1 MEMMAISIA
10 YDQPVV
16 ATRVAWSG
24 RYAVV
29 LPQRTIDK
37 ARGGGLL

>member
-1 MEMMAISIA
+1 MAMMAISIA
-10 YDQPVV
+10 YDQLGM

-24 RYAVV
+24 RCAVV

-37 ARGGGLL
+37 A